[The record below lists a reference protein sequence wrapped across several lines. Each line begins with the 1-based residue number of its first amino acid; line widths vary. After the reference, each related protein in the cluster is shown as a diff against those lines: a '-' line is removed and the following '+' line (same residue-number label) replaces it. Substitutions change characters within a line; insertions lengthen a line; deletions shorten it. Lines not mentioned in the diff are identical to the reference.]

1 MWQCAV
7 RSQLHPGPVAAYV
20 RSIDRSTGGDAHEPY
35 RGGGDTREPRRSH
48 EKWELEFPT
57 CLIQRTEPG
66 WVRVPVS
73 AQTGTCCSFCTS
85 PGETANPAKIM
96 QESSCSVTQCT
107 AIGGIK
113 ISRQATSAL
122 IPANAN
128 ANPYDKPDSSTKN

>member
-1 MWQCAV
+1 MEEGGRKRKEEEAAEEEEEKDLPEMWQCAV
-7 RSQLHPGPVAAYV
+7 RLQLHPGPVAAYV

-66 WVRVPVS
+66 
-73 AQTGTCCSFCTS
+73 
-85 PGETANPAKIM
+85 M
-96 QESSCSVTQCT
+96 QESSCSVTQCI